1 MLRRFMRGGF
11 SRRSPFAVL
20 GFRVRSSD
28 FCILASLDPV
38 RLAAIVARKSTSFHG
53 ADGADALQGIGQQW
67 SETKK
72 DHLCVPSRNFV

>member
-1 MLRRFMRGGF
+1 MRGGF

-20 GFRVRSSD
+20 GFRVQSSD

-38 RLAAIVARKSTSFHG
+38 RFAAVVARKSTSFHG
-53 ADGADALQGIGQQW
+53 ADAPQGIGQQW

-72 DHLCVPSRNFV
+72 NHLCLPSRNFA